1 VRACLDVGLRP
12 RPGMTVEA
20 LLPPVAPP
28 GLLPVPPSRVADP
41 ARLKKTSDV
50 LHSLA
55 TSCGQ
60 QTVPPVARVGL
71 VPTRTDT
78 ERGLVH
84 PRVALKTVAGS
95 STEGTSGAAD
105 PGLLRGRAGDAALGS
120 GCVRASDAFVPQ
132 RFVRVARLYTGGL
145 GRRPRAS
152 GSSRARELL
161 PFAGVGHVWW
171 DRHGRSSQRDQRR
184 AASKSPVDTAAV
196 SRREVSERI
205 GLG

>member
-1 VRACLDVGLRP
+1 MRACQDVRP
-12 RPGMTVEA
+12 RLGGVPSGHEGGK
-20 LLPPVAPP
+20 LCFSPDAPP
-28 GLLPVPPSRVADP
+28 GLLPVAPSRAADP

-55 TSCGQ
+55 TRCGK

-84 PRVALKTVAGS
+84 PSAALKTVAGS
-95 STEGTSGAAD
+95 SMEGTSGAAD
-105 PGLLRGRAGDAALGS
+105 PALLRGKAGDAALGS
-120 GCVRASDAFVPQ
+120 GCVRASDASAPW
-132 RFVRVARLYTGGL
+132 RFVRVARLNTGAL

-161 PFAGVGHVWW
+161 PFAGVGLVW
-171 DRHGRSSQRDQRR
+171 
-184 AASKSPVDTAAV
+184 
-196 SRREVSERI
+196 
-205 GLG
+205 